1 MARIYTRTET
11 LAAVGPLTET
21 RLVSLIEARVIT
33 PAADAGSTSERYAE
47 TDLSRLALCCELLD
61 TFDLEADALGMVMD
75 LIDEMH
81 GLRGDLRALTAA
93 LHEEPDETV
102 QRVVARVQ
110 VLR

>member
-11 LAAVGPLTET
+11 LAAIGPLTER
-21 RLVSLIEARVIT
+21 RLVSLIEARIIT
-33 PAADAGSTSERYAE
+33 PAEDTQSADDHYAE
-47 TDLSRLALCCELLD
+47 ADLSRLALCCDLLD
-61 TFDLEADALGMVMD
+61 TFDLEEDALGMVMD

-81 GLRGDLRALTAA
+81 GLRGDLNALTNA
-93 LHEEPDETV
+93 LREEPEETV